1 MISFFNVSPEMLE
14 ATSDQIFKGDTSS
27 DRGKTSDFST
37 CCDEDTEFTIED
49 LSEEEEIEYQQNREI
64 DGDSPD
70 EGLGDISNDDSI
82 ELLVKD
88 DENEESQKMYGIPH
102 QAIII
107 SAICHENLQNTNF
120 DHQTPCKQRKDQKER
135 RPSRISFETPL

>member
-14 ATSDQIFKGDTSS
+14 ATSDKIFKGDASS
-27 DRGKTSDFST
+27 DKGKTSDFST
-37 CCDEDTEFTIED
+37 CCDEDID

-64 DGDSPD
+64 DGDSLD

-88 DENEESQKMYGIPH
+88 DENEESQRMYGIPH

-107 SAICHENLQNTNF
+107 SAICHENLQNSNF
-120 DHQTPCKQRKDQKER
+120 DHQTPCRQNKDQKER